1 MSAPHAHQGH
11 AHGAHDPARDSGLRT
26 VEQHLEVVLSA
37 VRVLPATR
45 VPLGE
50 AFGRTLAEP
59 VVSRVDIPVFD
70 NSAMDGFAVRS
81 ADVAA
86 AASDHPIRLRVVA
99 DLPAGTSLDPALA
112 PGEAARIMT
121 GSPVPADADAIVPFE
136 DTAGGLHGT
145 GDIVE
150 VRAAAAAG
158 AHVRRRGADSV
169 AGTEIVSAGT
179 LLGGFQ
185 VAAAAAAGVPD
196 VAVHHTPRV
205 AVVST
210 GSELA
215 EPGGALERG
224 QIPESNSLLLDG
236 LVRGAGADV
245 VLRATVPDEVGE
257 LRAVLAEAV
266 ARGADV
272 LITSGGV
279 SAGAYEVVKD
289 TFGPGGELQFT
300 KVAMQPGKPQGFGV
314 LEGGMLVFGLP
325 GNPVSVAV
333 SFETFVRPAL
343 LALQGRAQRQRDRA
357 APAGG
362 RRVAH
367 PARPAAVPA
376 RGDRSLR
383 PCALDGATGHRRRIG
398 LAPRRRSRG
407 RRGVRGRSRRR
418 ARRRRRRPRGCHA
431 DSMSFTHLDAAG
443 HARMVD
449 VTEKQPTVRSATAR
463 GFVRCAPD
471 IVAALRDGS
480 VPKGD
485 VLAVARIAGIQGAKQ
500 TPALLPLAHVI
511 GVHGATVDL
520 VVEDAGV
527 AVEATVRTAD
537 RTGVEMEALTAVSV
551 AALAI
556 VDMVKGLDKATSIE
570 DVRIIAKTGGKSG
583 PWVRPGENVSASGE
597 TR

>member
-1 MSAPHAHQGH
+1 MSASHAHPGGH
-11 AHGAHDPARDSGLRT
+11 GTHDVARDSALRT

-37 VRVLPATR
+37 VRVLPTTR

-196 VAVHHTPRV
+196 IAVHHTPRV

-245 VLRATVPDEVGE
+245 VLRATVADEVGE

-343 LALQGRAQRQRDRA
+343 LALQGRAQRQRDLLRL
-357 APAGG
+357 
-362 RRVAH
+362 
-367 PARPAAVPA
+367 PAAVAWRTPPGRRQYLPAAIDRSDPA
-376 RGDRSLR
+376 RW
-383 PCALDGATGHRRRIG
+383 
-398 LAPRRRSRG
+398 
-407 RRGVRGRSRRR
+407 
-418 ARRRRRRPRGCHA
+418 
-431 DSMSFTHLDAAG
+431 
-443 HARMVD
+443 
-449 VTEKQPTVRSATAR
+449 TVRPATA
-463 GFVRCAPD
+463 G
-471 IVAALRDGS
+471 GS
-480 VPKGD
+480 GSHLAGG
-485 VLAVARIAGIQGAKQ
+485 LAVAEAFAVV
-500 TPALLPLAHVI
+500 PADAPAVAV
-511 GVHGATVDL
+511 GDL
-520 VVEDAGV
+520 V
-527 AVEATVRTAD
+527 
-537 RTGVEMEALTAVSV
+537 
-551 AALAI
+551 
-556 VDMVKGLDKATSIE
+556 
-570 DVRIIAKTGGKSG
+570 DVMLI
-583 PWVRPGENVSASGE
+583 P
-597 TR
+597 